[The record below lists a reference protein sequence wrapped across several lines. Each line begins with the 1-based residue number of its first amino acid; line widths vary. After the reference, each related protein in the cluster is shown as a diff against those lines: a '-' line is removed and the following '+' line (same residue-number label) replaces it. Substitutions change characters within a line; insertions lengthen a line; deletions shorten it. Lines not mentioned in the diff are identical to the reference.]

1 MKVNKLMALIFAAL
15 ALPVV
20 AEDPANSNDGGNFYK
35 QREKGW
41 YWHEYIPE
49 PEEKEEEEPIA
60 PTPSSAPTETET
72 SKNSVEAMSVKWF
85 QENLPKAKE
94 LALNT
99 GKPEDVKRYL
109 YIQRAAIDRA
119 NQFAATYISEQMF
132 DPYLD
137 EGLRRPENDV
147 TLQTFKGAQSE
158 NQWKLIEAI
167 GKKATLIYFYG
178 SQCPYCAK
186 QTPYLIRLAKEYG
199 WSIMPVSLDGGTVP
213 NDDFLALGDYRV
225 ATSDMAQRFDV
236 LATPTLYLTNN
247 TGDYFLLSS
256 GLIGMDSLSER
267 IIELASREKIIS
279 QAELNNVKQV
289 RALYMTDA
297 EAKVDTQKVYED
309 PDYLINKMRNFMLGK
324 PDSEGEQE
332 WKRKL

>member
-1 MKVNKLMALIFAAL
+1 MKINKVVAVICAAL
-15 ALPVV
+15 ALPVS
-20 AEDPANSNDGGNFYK
+20 AEEPASSSAKENFYK

-41 YWHEYIPE
+41 YWHEFIPE
-49 PEEKEEEEPIA
+49 PEPEVEEEKEPPAQFSEP
-60 PTPSSAPTETET
+60 TDTEQ

-147 TLQTFKGAQSE
+147 SLQTFKGAQSE
-158 NQWKLIEAI
+158 NQWKLIETI

-199 WSIMPVSLDGGTVP
+199 WSVMPISLDGGKVP
-213 NDDFLALGDYRV
+213 NDDFFVLGDYRV
-225 ATSDMAQRFDV
+225 ATSEMAQRFDV

-279 QAELNNVKQV
+279 QNELNNVKQV

-297 EAKVDTQKVYED
+297 EAKVNTRKVYED

-332 WKRKL
+332 